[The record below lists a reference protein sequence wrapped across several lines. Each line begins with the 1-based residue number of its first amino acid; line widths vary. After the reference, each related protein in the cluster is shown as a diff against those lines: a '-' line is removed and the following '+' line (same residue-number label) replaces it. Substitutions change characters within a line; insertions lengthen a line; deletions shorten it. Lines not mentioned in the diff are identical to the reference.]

1 MPNCENQGN
10 GWRDLRCENPICE
23 GGEEEEIV
31 SVGKARNYKI
41 NWSKGRRRMSPLTV
55 FPLLPPPAVL
65 RAWEKN
71 KWKRCS
77 ENGRETKKVVGLCF
91 GFLIIEKT
99 KTKNVCLLIYNHQSL
114 NFSYIVSDYFLLLW
128 EKSVKIIYKY
138 ISVSQLY
145 IIFTIQK
152 IFSMLFTI

>member
-1 MPNCENQGN
+1 MV
-10 GWRDLRCENPICE
+10 
-23 GGEEEEIV
+23 GGISAARTPFAKVGKRKSLFLWAKHVIIRLIRVKEEEECHL
-31 SVGKARNYKI
+31 SRSSYCC
-41 NWSKGRRRMSPLTV
+41 RRRRC
-55 FPLLPPPAVL
+55 FVL
-65 RAWEKN
+65 RAWEIN

-114 NFSYIVSDYFLLLW
+114 NFSYIVFDYFLLLW

-138 ISVSQLY
+138 ISVS
-145 IIFTIQK
+145 
-152 IFSMLFTI
+152 